1 MKRTLLTLL
10 IITATMVASVAA
22 SYKGPVSMTCDGF
35 SRKFI
40 YYLPATAQ
48 SGDKLPV
55 IIFVHGIGA
64 YSTQFYTTEAQ
75 KWADTNHCAV
85 MVPQALPEQDQT
97 LLALLGMVNSNF
109 ANELKKSAWG
119 ANAYIRISDLEAST
133 QALIQQYATD
143 YYNAGKIQINKN
155 VNDAKFIREAFNTL
169 EEILEIEKGIDINT
183 DKVFIVGLSLGGAMS
198 YNYAFSGYSNVKK
211 LVSMSGF
218 LSKGVSVP
226 NGYNLPTLVFHSK
239 TDDVVTYN
247 GGLINRPIEDIVN
260 EIVARNSHSAPTVK
274 VINSDLEDNKQMT
287 VKHWKD
293 APEVMFYSVNKASHT
308 LDADMKRNGVDIFAV
323 IGDFLFETTL
333 PATEST
339 AKETS
344 VYPNPVADV
353 LNIAAD
359 AEFTSAIVTNL
370 AGQRF
375 RFAVNNNTVNVS
387 SLTKGLYI
395 ISLASEDGTVEKAK
409 FIKK

>member
-1 MKRTLLTLL
+1 MKRTILTL
-10 IITATMVASVAA
+10 IAITATMVASVAA
-22 SYKGPVSMTCDGF
+22 SYIGPVNMTCDG
-35 SRKFI
+35 RARQFI

-64 YSTQFYTTEAQ
+64 YNTQFYPTEAQ

-85 MVPQALPEQDQT
+85 MAPQALPEQDQT
-97 LLALLGMVNSNF
+97 LLTMLGMVNSNF

-119 ANAYIRISDLEAST
+119 ANAYIRISDLDAST

-155 VNDAKFIREAFNTL
+155 VNDAKFIREAFNKL
-169 EEILEIEKGIDINT
+169 QDILDTDKGISIDA

-198 YNYAFSGYSNVKK
+198 YNYAFSTYSNVKK
-211 LVSMSGF
+211 LVSLSGF
-218 LSKGVSVP
+218 LSKGESVP

-239 TDDVVTYN
+239 TDDVVTYT

-260 EIVARNSHSAPTVK
+260 EIAATNSHSAP
-274 VINSDLEDNKQMT
+274 
-287 VKHWKD
+287 
-293 APEVMFYSVNKASHT
+293 
-308 LDADMKRNGVDIFAV
+308 
-323 IGDFLFETTL
+323 
-333 PATEST
+333 
-339 AKETS
+339 ETS
-344 VYPNPVADV
+344 VINPETDSKKVTLTEWKESPKVTFYAFENANHVLEGSHGINIFDITDKFLFDGEVGVTESKAAGTVIYPNPVADV
-353 LNIAAD
+353 LNISSD
-359 AEFTSAIVTNL
+359 AGFTSAIVTNL

-387 SLTKGLYI
+387 SLVKGQYI
-395 ISLASEDGTVEKAK
+395 IELISENGTK
-409 FIKK
+409 FRNKFLKL

>member
-1 MKRTLLTLL
+1 MKRTILTLL
-10 IITATMVASVAA
+10 IITATMMASVAA
-22 SYKGPVSMTCDGF
+22 SYLGPVNITCDGLA
-35 SRKFI
+35 RKYI
-40 YYLPATAQ
+40 YYLPETAQ
-48 SGDKLPV
+48 DGENLPLV
-55 IIFVHGIGA
+55 ILLHGIGG
-64 YSTQFYTTEAQ
+64 YNTSFYTSEA
-75 KWADTNHCAV
+75 KGMANTYHCAV

-97 LLALLGMVNSNF
+97 LLALLNVANPNF

-119 ANAYIRISDLEAST
+119 ANAYIRISDLDANT
-133 QALIQQYATD
+133 QALIQQYAPT

-198 YNYAFSGYSNVKK
+198 YNYAFSTYSNVKK
-211 LVSMSGF
+211 LVSLSGF

-226 NGYNLPTLVFHSK
+226 NDFSLPTLVFHSK
-239 TDDVVTYN
+239 TDDVVTYT

-274 VINSDLEDNKQMT
+274 VINSDQDDNKQMT

-293 APEVMFYSVNKASHT
+293 APEIMFYSVNKASHT

-353 LNIAAD
+353 LSISSD
-359 AEFTSAIVTNL
+359 AGFTSAIVTNL

-387 SLTKGLYI
+387 SLAKGIYI
-395 ISLASEDGTVEKAK
+395 IDLISRDGATEKSK